1 MLSLD
6 ECSDILLRVLTE
18 KIPLYEYFTELE
30 KSWHICKSGRE
41 EEVRAVFE
49 AKGIKVRYT

>member
-6 ECSDILLRVLTE
+6 ECSAILLRVLTE
-18 KIPLYEYFTELE
+18 EIPLYEYFTELE
-30 KSWHICKSGRE
+30 KSWHICKSGRK